1 MFFLFRTFT
10 MLKLPRNKRAQI
22 CADMESF
29 SYLDWNF
36 KGCVWVGDHI
46 MQIFFPK
53 QMSFMHKLIFFPYTP
68 GDGRVEHKAD
78 WHVMI
83 SFHNF
88 YQDTWIYDLVYFHH
102 WAAVQ
107 LMQDVILSLARL
119 LRKYQKDLASSLN
132 TMLCSSE
139 KGEERR
145 STEEHRDVKLE
156 FYFLC
161 F

>member
-1 MFFLFRTFT
+1 V
-10 MLKLPRNKRAQI
+10 QI
-22 CADMESF
+22 YADMESF

-53 QMSFMHKLIFFPYTP
+53 QMPFMHKLIFFPYTP
-68 GDGRVEHKAD
+68 GDGRVEHKSD

-88 YQDTWIYDLVYFHH
+88 YQDTWIHDLIYFHP

-107 LMQDVILSLARL
+107 LMQYVILSLARPP
-119 LRKYQKDLASSLN
+119 RKYQKDLASSLN

-139 KGEERR
+139 KRGEWR
-145 STEEHRDVKLE
+145 STEEHREAKLE